1 MKKMDQCK
9 SDSESK
15 KVRMP
20 KETLSPVGGM
30 GKIPQKPVKERAPKL
45 G

>member
-1 MKKMDQCK
+1 MKGDYCK
-9 SDSESK
+9 SDADMK

-20 KETLSPVGGM
+20 KETLAPVGGKS
-30 GKIPQKPVKERAPKL
+30 KIPQKPVKERAPKI